1 MHSTRH
7 TTTTLLQPLS
17 PGGRILLTDLF
28 ILSAITAVMNLK
40 YDHRGCELD
49 VVQYYSSTDLLVLS
63 RSQCSPKDRRIESL
77 VSAFGFYL
85 LQRERIRF
93 FRPDSPPSK
102 LDKKYS
108 SPFPIIPYHRITD
121 PIFSKLSW
129 QDCHSVCLPPR
140 YHIDVRD
147 SGSKIVCHSINSFS
161 F

>member
-1 MHSTRH
+1 MLMKHKTHACGCGRDLLMHSTRH

-17 PGGRILLTDLF
+17 WRKNTTVLTDLF
-28 ILSAITAVMNLK
+28 VLSAITAVMNLK

-63 RSQCSPKDRRIESL
+63 RSQRSPKDRRIESL

-108 SPFPIIPYHRITD
+108 SPFPIIPYQRITGK
-121 PIFSKLSW
+121 SLERHQS
-129 QDCHSVCLPPR
+129 CSYR
-140 YHIDVRD
+140 
-147 SGSKIVCHSINSFS
+147 
-161 F
+161 